1 MGSGLLDFG
10 EGSEEN
16 FGELSGERFGGLF
29 GTQGQSEEH
38 SAELFKERETLF
50 VEVILPLSLAKNYM
64 YRVPF
69 ELNEQTEVGK
79 RVVVQFGKNKIYT
92 ALIKSI
98 SQTAPEHY
106 QAKYIIDVVDEHPII
121 TPQQL
126 QLWDWMTNYYLCNE
140 GDVMSAA
147 LPTGLKLASETIIVL
162 KEDNDSETE
171 ESEQVLTE
179 KEAALITALNSQKRL
194 TIDEVSVLLGQKTV
208 YPIINSLIE
217 KGLIYIAE
225 EVVEK
230 YKPLLKSFV
239 SLNPFYQEEEH
250 LKELFSILERAP
262 KQLNAL
268 LTFIKL
274 YRQQDLIPKQ
284 QLLEESDC
292 GQAAFKAL
300 QDKEIFKVVK
310 RPVSRLKEN
319 EDDFILNFELS
330 EVQNKALTQIEA
342 SFEEKDVV
350 LLHGITASGKT
361 QVYIK
366 LIEKAIEKGGQVLF
380 LLPEI
385 ALTTQIVQR
394 IQRYFGDAIGVYHSK
409 FNNNERVEIWNKV
422 LNGKYRVVLGARS
435 AVFLPFKELKLIV
448 VDEEHESSYKQQEP
462 SPRYQARDVAVLLAH
477 LHQAKAVLG
486 SATPSIESYYN
497 AVNNKYGLVTMNER
511 FGGVELP
518 VHEVVSISE
527 ETKKKKMVSYFSSKL
542 IDEIAYTMEQKEQV
556 ILFQNRRGYATIL
569 ICATCGYAPKCVSCD
584 VSLTY
589 HKTSGKL
596 HCHYCGYHQSSIN
609 ICPACGSVHI
619 EQKGFGTERVEE
631 ELSLIFP
638 DAKIAR
644 LDVDSTRTKN
654 GLMQIITDFQDKKTD
669 ILIGTQMVAKGLDFD
684 NVTLIG
690 VINADTLFNYPD
702 FRAFERS
709 YQLLAQVAGRAG
721 RRNKQGKVIIQA
733 YDDQHRIIRQVI
745 DNKYLEMYNDELT
758 ERRQFLYPPFTR
770 MIFIN
775 IKHKDQDL
783 LNVAAQRFA
792 TVLRGQLGRRV
803 LGPEQPM
810 VSRIRNYYIKQVIIK
825 ADKESSIQKVKSILK
840 ETILQ
845 FQSEKDFRAVNIQ
858 VDVDPY

>member
-1 MGSGLLDFG
+1 MMDSDQLEF
-10 EGSEEN
+10 E
-16 FGELSGERFGGLF
+16 
-29 GTQGQSEEH
+29 
-38 SAELFKERETLF
+38 ERETLF
-50 VEVILPLSLAKNYM
+50 IEVILPLSLAKNYI

-69 ELNEQTEVGK
+69 DLNAQVAIGK

-98 SQTAPEHY
+98 SKNAPEVY
-106 QAKYIIDVVDEHPII
+106 QAKYIIDVVDEHPVI
-121 TPQQL
+121 TTSQL
-126 QLWDWMTNYYLCNE
+126 EFWDWMTGYYLCNE
-140 GDVMSAA
+140 GEVMSAA
-147 LPTGLKLASETIIVL
+147 LPAGLKLASETIIVL
-162 KEDNDSETE
+162 KEEFPQDGE
-171 ESEQVLTE
+171 VLTAKQE
-179 KEAALITALNSQKRL
+179 VLINALKIHNRL
-194 TIDEVSVLLGQKTV
+194 TIDQVSALLGQKTV
-208 YPIINSLIE
+208 YPIINTLLDKE
-217 KGLIYIAE
+217 MVYIAE

-239 SLNPFYQEEEH
+239 SLHAFYHEEEN
-250 LKELFSILERAP
+250 LRQLFSVLERAP
-262 KQLNAL
+262 KQMNAL
-268 LTFIKL
+268 LTFLKL
-274 YRQQDLIPKQ
+274 SKQQSVIPKQ

-292 GQAAFKAL
+292 GQAALKTL
-300 QDKEIFKVVK
+300 VEKEIFVIDKK
-310 RPVSRLKEN
+310 PVSRLKEQD
-319 EDDFILNFELS
+319 DDFVLNFELS
-330 EVQNKALTQIEA
+330 ETQAGALTQIETE
-342 SFEEKDVV
+342 FEQKDVV
-350 LLHGITASGKT
+350 LLHGVTASGKT

-385 ALTTQIVQR
+385 ALTTQIVER

-422 LNGKYRVVLGARS
+422 LNGKYRIVLGARS
-435 AVFLPFKELKLIV
+435 AVFLPFQDLKLIV

-462 SPRYQARDVAVLLAH
+462 APRYQARDAAVYLAW
-477 LHQAKAVLG
+477 LHKAKVVLG
-486 SATPSIESYYN
+486 SATPSIESYFN
-497 AVNNKYGLVTMNER
+497 ALHQKYGLVTMTER

-518 VHEVVSISE
+518 VQEVISIAE
-527 ETKKKKMVSYFSSKL
+527 ETKKKKMVSYFSNKL
-542 IDEIAYTMEQKEQV
+542 VDEIEATLQVKEQV

-569 ICATCGYAPKCVSCD
+569 ICATCGYAPKCVNCD

-596 HCHYCGYHQSSIN
+596 HCHYCGYHQNSIN

-644 LDVDSTRTKN
+644 LDVDSTRTRN
-654 GLMQIITDFQDKKTD
+654 GLQQIISDFQEKKTD

-690 VINADTLFNYPD
+690 VINADTLLNYPD

-721 RRNKQGKVIIQA
+721 RRDKQGKVVIQA
-733 YDDQHRIIRQVI
+733 YDDKHRIIGQVI
-745 DNKYLEMYNDELT
+745 ENKYQEMYTDEIR
-758 ERRQFLYPPFTR
+758 ERREFHYPPFTR
-770 MIFIN
+770 MIFVN
-775 IKHKDQDL
+775 IKHKDMNL
-783 LNVAAQRFA
+783 LNVAAQQFA
-792 TVLRGQLGRRV
+792 TALRTQLGNRV

-810 VSRIRNYYIKQVIIK
+810 VGRIRNYYIKQIIIK
-825 ADKESSIQKVKSILK
+825 SDKNTAITKVKSVLK
-840 ETILQ
+840 EVILE
-845 FQSEKDFRAVNIQ
+845 FQSQKDYRSAIVQ

>member
-1 MGSGLLDFG
+1 MEAGLL
-10 EGSEEN
+10 
-16 FGELSGERFGGLF
+16 
-29 GTQGQSEEH
+29 Q
-38 SAELFKERETLF
+38 FKERETLF
-50 VEVILPLSLAKNYM
+50 VEVILPLSLSKNYT

-69 ELNEQTEVGK
+69 DLNEQVEVGK

-92 ALIKSI
+92 ALIKNI
-98 SQTAPEHY
+98 GHAAPELY

-121 TPQQL
+121 TRNQL
-126 QLWDWMTNYYLCNE
+126 QLWEWMTGYYLCNE

-162 KEDNDSETE
+162 RE
-171 ESEQVLTE
+171 EVLPEEVLTD
-179 KEAALITALNSQKRL
+179 KESTLVTALNKQKRL
-194 TIDEVSVLLGQKTV
+194 TIDDVSALLGQKTV
-208 YPIINSLIE
+208 YPIINSLLE

-225 EVVEK
+225 EVIEK

-239 SLNPFYQEEEH
+239 SLNTFYQDEEN
-250 LKELFSILERAP
+250 LKQLFGILERAP

-268 LTFIKL
+268 ITYIKL
-274 YRQQDLIPKQ
+274 ARQQNLVSRQ

-292 GQAAFKAL
+292 GQAAFKTL
-300 QDKEIFKVVK
+300 LDKEVFRLEK
-310 RPVSRLKEN
+310 RPVSRLRAHD
-319 EDDFILNFELS
+319 DDFVLNFQLS
-330 EVQNKALTQIEA
+330 EAQHKALTEIEMQ
-342 SFEEKDVV
+342 FEEKDVV
-350 LLHGITASGKT
+350 LLHGVTASGKT
-361 QVYIK
+361 QIYIK
-366 LIEKAIEKGGQVLF
+366 LIEKAIAEGGQVLF

-435 AVFLPFKELKLIV
+435 AVFLPFKDLKLIV

-462 SPRYQARDVAVLLAH
+462 SPRYQARDTAVYLAH
-477 LHQAKAVLG
+477 LHQAKAILG

-497 AVNNKYGLVTMNER
+497 AVNHKYGLVTVNER

-518 VHEVVSISE
+518 LHEVVSISE
-527 ETKKKKMVSYFSSKL
+527 ETKRKKMVSYFSSKL
-542 IDEIAYTMEQKEQV
+542 IDEIALTMAQKEQV

-569 ICATCGYAPKCVSCD
+569 ICATCGYAPKCVNCD
-584 VSLTY
+584 VSLTF

-631 ELSLIFP
+631 ELSLVFP
-638 DAKIAR
+638 EAKIAR

-654 GLMQIITDFQDKKTD
+654 GLQQIISDFQEKKTD

-721 RRNKQGKVIIQA
+721 RRDKQGKVIIQA
-733 YDDQHRIIRQVI
+733 YDDSHRIIKQVI
-745 DNKYLEMYNDELT
+745 ENKYLEMYNDELA
-758 ERRQFLYPPFTR
+758 ERRQFHYPPFTR
-770 MIFIN
+770 LIFIN

-792 TVLRGQLGRRV
+792 TVLRAQLGSRV

-810 VSRIRNYYIKQVIIK
+810 VARIRNYYIKQVILK
-825 ADKESSIQKVKSILK
+825 SDKDTAIQKLKSILK
-840 ETILQ
+840 ETIVQ
-845 FQSEKDFRAVNIQ
+845 FQSEKDYRAVNIQ

>member
-1 MGSGLLDFG
+1 M
-10 EGSEEN
+10 
-16 FGELSGERFGGLF
+16 ELG
-29 GTQGQSEEH
+29 
-38 SAELFKERETLF
+38 FKERETLF

-69 ELNEQTEVGK
+69 ELNEQTAVGK

-98 SQTAPEHY
+98 NHTAPEHY

-147 LPTGLKLASETIIVL
+147 LPAGLKLASETIIVL
-162 KEDNDSETE
+162 KDDA
-171 ESEQVLTE
+171 ESDEVLTD
-179 KEAALITALNSQKRL
+179 KESILITALNNQRRL
-194 TIDEVSVLLGQKTV
+194 TIDEVSALLGQKTV
-208 YPIINSLIE
+208 YPIINGLIE

-239 SLNPFYQEEEH
+239 TLNAFYQEEEN
-250 LKELFSILERAP
+250 LKELFSVLERAP

-274 YRQQDLIPKQ
+274 YRQQALIPKQ

-300 QDKEIFKVVK
+300 QDKEIFQILK
-310 RPVSRLKEN
+310 RPVSRLQEN

-330 EVQNKALTQIEA
+330 EVQNKALAAIEA
-342 SFEEKDVV
+342 GFEEKDVV

-366 LIEKAIEKGGQVLF
+366 LIEKAIEEGGQVLF

-462 SPRYQARDVAVLLAH
+462 SPRYQARDVAVYLAH

-497 AVNNKYGLVTMNER
+497 AVNHKYGLVTMNER

-569 ICATCGYAPKCVSCD
+569 ICATCGFAPKCVSCD

-609 ICPACGSVHI
+609 VCPACGSVHI

-631 ELSLIFP
+631 ELSLVFP
-638 DAKIAR
+638 EAKIAR

-654 GLMQIITDFQDKKTD
+654 GLMQIITDFQEKKTD

-721 RRNKQGKVIIQA
+721 RRDKQGKVIIQA

-745 DNKYLEMYNDELT
+745 ENKYLEMYNDELT

-770 MIFIN
+770 LIFIN

-825 ADKESSIQKVKSILK
+825 SDKETSIQKVKSILK

-845 FQSEKDFRAVNIQ
+845 FQSEKDYRAVNIQ